1 MFIHRLSPSEHLVLS
16 MEPDNPH
23 LVLTPTHLTCVVVDG
38 SLQQEDVVSK
48 VRSDWLT
55 VWEISK
61 SLLILLF
68 FIFWFDVLF
77 LEFMELLKSTCL

>member
-23 LVLTPTHLTCVVVDG
+23 LVLTPTHLTCVVVDA

-68 FIFWFDVLF
+68 FIFWFDDLF

>member
-48 VRSDWLT
+48 VRSHWLT